1 MFDRTSKPPYR
12 LANREFLFYCW
23 VTAGNPRRS
32 LRTNGG
38 RSMERDARL
47 FDYIFNPESVAI
59 IGASPHDLATLAQMS
74 TKITT
79 S

>member
-1 MFDRTSKPPYR
+1 
-12 LANREFLFYCW
+12 
-23 VTAGNPRRS
+23 
-32 LRTNGG
+32 
-38 RSMERDARL
+38 MEKDGRL

-59 IGASPHDLATLAQMS
+59 IGASPDDLATLAQMS